1 MILLII
7 FKVVSTPDL
16 QIIDYAVGLPGSQHD
31 ATAFSDTHIA
41 KDHNILLDNEEF
53 YGVILPTLCISG
65 VKHLIKSK
73 S

>member
-31 ATAFSDTHIA
+31 ATAFSDTRIA

-53 YGVILPTLCISG
+53 LWGDSAYPLHIWCQAPY
-65 VKHLIKSK
+65 KK
-73 S
+73 